1 MDKSNKKPPLGGFL
15 LQDEIQ
21 MNLPLN
27 SELIRQESLLYLLH
41 FLKERHYRFTA
52 ITPQTHQRVFIRK
65 MNLSSEPRSLKD
77 IFGWNLPF
85 HPEDLDPLLFNTL
98 KKALLIRNVGNQWLS
113 NIRVAALEDE
123 LFIHSAFPTLEQDAV
138 FLGPDTYRFYYHL
151 KRYLLNQSQPFGR
164 TLELCCGTS
173 AVAIVIAKTFTGLTE
188 ILTADINPKALFY
201 SQVNKKFIG
210 INHIFPIHS
219 NLFSNLQ
226 GDFDL
231 IFANPPYLMDI
242 HERQYRHGGN
252 CLDGTDLSFK
262 ILQEGIKRL
271 TPQGKLFLYTG
282 IAISQQGN
290 KFLEAFEN
298 WIQHYPDFNYNYE
311 EIDPDVFGEELD
323 QSAYQHI
330 ERIAVVLI
338 TISAIK

>member
-1 MDKSNKKPPLGGFL
+1 
-15 LQDEIQ
+15 
-21 MNLPLN
+21 MNQFLN
-27 SELIRQESLLYLLH
+27 SELIQQKSLLSLLH
-41 FLKERHYRFTA
+41 FLKEQHYRFTV
-52 ITPQTHQRVFIRK
+52 ITPQTHQRIFMRK
-65 MNLSSEPRSLKD
+65 INLSSEPRSLKD

-85 HPEDLDPLLFNTL
+85 HPEDLDPQLFNTL
-98 KKALLIRNVGNQWLS
+98 KKALLIRHVGDQWLS

-138 FLGPDTYRFYYHL
+138 FFGPDTYRFYYHL
-151 KRYLLNQSQPFGR
+151 KQYLLNQCQPLGR

-173 AVAIVIAKTFTGLTE
+173 AVAIVIAKTFPELNE
-188 ILTADINPKALFY
+188 IFTADINPKALFY

-210 INHIFPIHS
+210 LKHIFPIHS

-231 IFANPPYLMDI
+231 IFANPPYLMDS

-282 IAISQQGN
+282 IAISHQGN
-290 KFLEAFEN
+290 KFLEALEN
-298 WIQHYPDFNYNYE
+298 WIQHYPHFNYSYE

-323 QSAYQHI
+323 QSVYQHI

-338 TISAIK
+338 TITAIK